1 MMRER
6 NELSEQEGRGAFRAR
21 RHVVLASASPRRRE
35 LLAGLGLT
43 FTVLPSPE
51 AEPAPEAGEDP
62 VAYVMRTAAAKALA
76 VARRLNQEIQTEPL
90 PVVIGAD
97 TIVVVPEADGPH
109 ILGKPAD
116 DTEAL
121 AMLLR
126 LAGRA
131 HTVSTGC
138 CLVWPEGN
146 GFRTETFSETTRVTF
161 APWPKD
167 VLAAYVRTGEGRDK
181 AGSYAMQGRGAFL
194 ISRIEGC
201 WSTVVGLPTRAL
213 AARLVEAGVM
223 EPAKKFV

>member
-6 NELSEQEGRGAFRAR
+6 NELSEQEGCGAFRAR
-21 RHVVLASASPRRRE
+21 RPVILASASPRRRE

-43 FTVLPSPE
+43 FAVRPSPE

-76 VARRLNQEIQTEPL
+76 VARRLEQEAEPL

-97 TIVVVPEADGPH
+97 TIVVVPEVDGPR

-116 DTEAL
+116 DADAL
-121 AMLLR
+121 TMLRR
-126 LAGRA
+126 LAGRT

-138 CLVWPEGN
+138 CLAWREGN
-146 GFRTETFSETTRVTF
+146 GYRAETFSETTRVTF
-161 APWPKD
+161 APWPED

-181 AGSYAMQGRGAFL
+181 AGSYAVQGRGAFL

-201 WSTVVGLPTRAL
+201 WSTVVGLPTQAL

-223 EPAKKFV
+223 EAANFFV